1 MKLNELTKR
10 SKIEEAI
17 ADCMQ
22 RKIQLTENVFRAGS
36 DAYFETFRV
45 AREMLAKG
53 KLVVDDNMREML
65 EQTDIGEFY
74 TMRDGTLLPLDCPM
88 VERYE
93 QGKSAL
99 LTFPSNTLV
108 VDTPSDLDWYKI
120 GEFIPK
126 IIAGSDD
133 EPYEIGQE
141 DSDVMI
147 NFPDDRTKEIVKK
160 FLDKQGITYKE
171 INGAGHPEVHK
182 QDPNIDEAEYQGKDV
197 ELNKPKRGG
206 SKKYYVYVKN
216 PKTGKV
222 KKINFGDAGGL
233 TAKINDPAAK
243 RSFVARHK
251 CKQKNDKTKAG
262 YWACRLPRYAKSLG
276 LKGGGA
282 WW

>member
-1 MKLNELTKR
+1 MKLHELTTPN
-10 SKIEEAI
+10 KIQEAI
-17 ADCMQ
+17 ADCLQ
-22 RKIQLTENVFRAGS
+22 RKIQLTENVFRSGS

-53 KLVVDDNMREML
+53 QLVIDDNMREML

-74 TMRDGTLLPLDCPM
+74 TMKDGTLLPLDCPM
-88 VERYE
+88 VEE
-93 QGKSAL
+93 
-99 LTFPSNTLV
+99 
-108 VDTPSDLDWYKI
+108 
-120 GEFIPK
+120 
-126 IIAGSDD
+126 
-133 EPYEIGQE
+133 EP
-141 DSDVMI
+141 V
-147 NFPDDRTKEIVKK
+147 
-160 FLDKQGITYKE
+160 
-171 INGAGHPEVHK
+171 
-182 QDPNIDEAEYQGKDV
+182 DEAEYQGKDV

>member
-1 MKLNELTKR
+1 MKLHELTTPN
-10 SKIEEAI
+10 KIQEAI

-53 KLVVDDNMREML
+53 QLVVDDNMREML

-74 TMRDGTLLPLDCPM
+74 TMKDGTLLPLDCPM
-88 VERYE
+88 VEE
-93 QGKSAL
+93 ES
-99 LTFPSNTLV
+99 
-108 VDTPSDLDWYKI
+108 VDEADFMKYAKDAERGVRTAVDVHSKI
-120 GEFIPK
+120 DAK
-126 IIAGSDD
+126 MAA
-133 EPYEIGQE
+133 
-141 DSDVMI
+141 
-147 NFPDDRTKEIVKK
+147 T
-160 FLDKQGITYKE
+160 
-171 INGAGHPEVHK
+171 
-182 QDPNIDEAEYQGKDV
+182 PNIANTQDYQDYASGNQQRKIKAMRQGMPYGRQDGPGTGANATAGGALKPLFQAEAEYQGKDV